1 MAASITPTGKG
12 RRRPV
17 DAAINLVPFIDL
29 LSCCIAFLLIT
40 AVWSQ
45 VAAIETHTGGSSD
58 ETAAPA
64 APPPTLYVGRD
75 EFQLRIPG
83 GSTLTVEP
91 AQLTTTLR
99 AHHTGDALIIESVD
113 GVPYDRLVRG
123 LDAARAA
130 GFVQLAIGPS
140 GG

>member
-1 MAASITPTGKG
+1 MAASITPSGKG

-40 AVWSQ
+40 AVWSS
-45 VAAIETHTGGSSD
+45 VAAIETHTGGSND
-58 ETAAPA
+58 ETAVPA
-64 APPPTLYVGRD
+64 TPPPTLWVGRAD
-75 EFQLRIPG
+75 FQLRIPG
-83 GSTLTVEP
+83 GTTLTIEP
-91 AQLTTTLR
+91 AQLAATLR
-99 AHHTGDALIIESVD
+99 AHHTGDELIVESVD

-130 GFVQLAIGPS
+130 GFVQIAVTPGS
-140 GG
+140 